1 MQARGLM
8 PKFSVDTHLFRELGA
23 LLVGRDSTALV
34 ELIKNSYDAD
44 ATKVTVYGTDLA
56 APESGIIS
64 LVDDGV
70 GMTPEQFENGFL
82 RIASRSKEAGDR
94 RSALFQRRFTGA
106 KGIGRLAAH
115 KLAAV
120 LELHSVPMTHGTP
133 AVGVDAR
140 INWDA
145 IEELETLD
153 DLEGA
158 DQALQVDPFPSTN
171 AKHGT
176 SITLRR
182 LRRGWSGAERG
193 RFLTEVQTF
202 SAAPVLVRPLPETVL
217 REPLLFSVPDVR
229 DTSATDPGF
238 RVELEGDLAGGE
250 DYWQALAEVCTWVVE
265 IEATPTMVRFGVA
278 PTNRTMHARPDARRR
293 IIESEHP
300 LPTEGPFFQSRI
312 LVREGRLPGPLVQ
325 WASRLSGVRMYLE
338 GFRVLPYGERS
349 NDWLSLD
356 SDYARRTR
364 TFAFEDVSI
373 EELSA
378 DAALQVLPNA
388 SYFGAVFL
396 TENRARSLRMLV
408 NREGFVPDPPFNVL
422 TDLVRRGISLSVR
435 ARSALAPVDPQA
447 KVELRGAEVSSAVA
461 LRRTLGEALTEV
473 SAAATSLVRGVPD
486 KARES
491 VDRAEQLLGEA
502 ADQADGLISETA
514 MLRVLASVGTQMAA
528 FVHEV
533 NGLVSSAEAV
543 ETTLDRLSMEPGTDA
558 VTREKVL
565 VLKRSMAALRQG
577 LDRQASYLVDVLAK
591 DARRR
596 RSKQPLAERITSVL
610 DLLSPSIERRSI
622 AVTIDVSGEL
632 VTPSM
637 FRAELIALL
646 VNLVSNAVKAA
657 GLRGRIHIEAKDE
670 GGLVLRVENSGRKV
684 RRADW
689 ERWFRPF
696 ESTSEAAEPLL
707 GQGMGMGLP
716 ISRRIVGEYNG
727 SVRFVPA
734 TRGFATA
741 IEVRL
746 PR

>member
-1 MQARGLM
+1 M
-8 PKFSVDTHLFRELGA
+8 PRFSVDTHLFRELGA

-56 APESGIIS
+56 APEVGMINLI
-64 LVDDGV
+64 DDGV

-82 RIASRSKEAGDR
+82 RIASRSKEQGDR

-115 KLAAV
+115 KLAAT
-120 LELHSVPMTHGTP
+120 LELHSVPIALGSTV
-133 AVGVDAR
+133 VGVDAR

-158 DQALQVDPFPSTN
+158 DEALQVTPVPSAN
-171 AKHGT
+171 AAKHGT

-202 SAAPVLVRPLPETVL
+202 SAAPVLIRPLAESVL
-217 REPLLFSVPDVR
+217 SEPLLFPIPDVR
-229 DTSATDPGF
+229 DTSAKDPGF
-238 RVELEGDLAGGE
+238 QVELEGDLAGGD
-250 DYWQALAEVCTWVVE
+250 DYWQALAEVCTWVIE
-265 IEATPTMVRFGVA
+265 IEATPTIVRFGVA
-278 PTNRTMHARPDARRR
+278 PTNRTAHARPDARRR
-293 IIESEHP
+293 IIEAEHP
-300 LPTEGPFFQSRI
+300 LPAEGPFFQARI
-312 LVREGRLPGPLVQ
+312 LVREGRLPGPLNQ
-325 WASRLSGVRMYLE
+325 WASRLSGVRVYLE

-364 TFAFEDVSI
+364 TFAFEDVAL
-373 EELSA
+373 EELGA

-422 TDLVRRGISLSVR
+422 TELVRRGISLSVR
-435 ARSALAPVDPQA
+435 ARSALAPVDQKT
-447 KVELRGAEVSSAVA
+447 KVESSEAEVSSAVA

-473 SAAATSLVRGVPD
+473 NAASSSLVRGAPD
-486 KARES
+486 RARES
-491 VDRAEQLLGEA
+491 VGRAEQLLGEA

-543 ETTLDRLSMEPGTDA
+543 ETTLDRLSMNPGTD
-558 VTREKVL
+558 VETRQKVL

-596 RSKQPLAERITSVL
+596 RSKQPLAERISTVL
-610 DLLSPSIERRSI
+610 DLLSPSIEQRSI
-622 AVTIDVSGEL
+622 TVTIDVSSDL

-637 FRAELIALL
+637 FRAELVALL

-657 GLRGRIHIEAKDE
+657 GPRGRIHIAAKDE
-670 GGLVLRVENSGRKV
+670 GGLALRVENTGKRV
-684 RRADW
+684 RRADR

-696 ESTSEAAEPLL
+696 ESTTEAAEPLL

-716 ISRRIVGEYNG
+716 ISRRIVSEYSG